1 MEYLLSASIPR
12 MLKMMNINNCR
23 LPRIISTSL
32 LPAVAMAAVAGD
44 IVLQNDEMSLAI
56 GEDGLVKSLVYRPT
70 GEECVQPGVD
80 APVCVITQYRPY
92 DNENFLMFPAK
103 PRSFP
108 SNRCYM
114 RGDTLMAEFTDTYDI
129 VKIKVDITP
138 SYIAFTPVDRDYRIE
153 DYGVKRKTEL
163 DELTVMQLPLRKRER
178 FGEWLNV
185 MWDDSVAV
193 ALVGTHPTTFI
204 DSRVERDNTTLMAQ
218 THTSVQLYGSG
229 AALVVTRP
237 DSVLDRMDALERD
250 FDMPRGV
257 ESRRRPEYAMSYYE
271 LRDVTIDNIDRNIE
285 LARQAGLRTM
295 VVYYVDF
302 AKACGH
308 YEWRP
313 EYPRGMDDLKEI
325 TRRITEAGMIPGI
338 HIHYSK
344 VAVNDPYINSGVP
357 DRRGN
362 VVARFSLS
370 EPIDSV
376 TSTITV
382 EERPEGVR
390 MENGRRLLH
399 LDDELIMF
407 TDVTTTEPYTFTGC
421 QRGCFNSKATAHG
434 AGSEARH
441 LDVDDWPL
449 FIRIDQNSG
458 IQREIAERLGRIY
471 SECGFRFVY
480 FDGAE
485 DIPMPYWYNVSRSQ
499 LEVYKAMSPAP
510 MWAEGAQKSHYGWHI
525 LSRGNAFD
533 IFPPERIRQAMKRY
547 TLRCAGQVAC
557 DFTSVNFGWVNYLA
571 PGENTIG
578 MQPDM
583 YDYICSKALAWD
595 SPISLVANMPE
606 LERHPRTD
614 DNLLSIN
621 LWETAKLAG
630 SVSPELKIAM
640 RDPDSEWTIM
650 PRRGD
655 RYEIHRV
662 SQLTPDSLNAR
673 IPVRAFSY
681 RIDDG
686 NTGIIYWNG
695 NGESVVRLDCQGAD
709 AELYTFDG
717 RRQKIRRDKSGYII
731 LPSDRRR
738 VLKVALPEEE
748 ARSMF
753 LNALTVEPAIS
764 QIR

>member
-1 MEYLLSASIPR
+1 MIKSMNRLLFATVMSATA
-12 MLKMMNINNCR
+12 L
-23 LPRIISTSL
+23 
-32 LPAVAMAAVAGD
+32 AAVAD
-44 IVLQNDEMSLAI
+44 NIVLQNDEMSLTI
-56 GEDGLVKSLVYRPT
+56 GDDGLVKSLVYKPG

-108 SNRCYM
+108 SNKCYM
-114 RGDTLMAEFTDTYDI
+114 SGDTLMAEFTDTYDI
-129 VKIKVDITP
+129 VKLKVDITP

-163 DELTVMQLPLRKRER
+163 DELTIMQIPLKKRER

-204 DSRVERDNTTLMAQ
+204 DSRVERDNTTLLAQ
-218 THTSVQLYGSG
+218 THTSVQLFDSG
-229 AALVVTRP
+229 TALIVTRP
-237 DSVLDRMDALERD
+237 DCVLDRMDALERD
-250 FDMPRGV
+250 YDMPRGV
-257 ESRRRPEYAMSYYE
+257 ESRRLPEYPMSYYE
-271 LRDVTIDNIDRNIE
+271 LRDVTVDNIDRNIE
-285 LARQAGLRTM
+285 LAKQAGLKTM

-313 EYPRGMDDLKEI
+313 EYPRGMADLQEI
-325 TRRITEAGMIPGI
+325 TRKITEAGMIPGI

-344 VAVNDPYINSGVP
+344 IAVTDPYINDGTP

-370 EPIDSV
+370 EPIDQDA
-376 TSTITV
+376 TTITV

-390 MENGRRLLH
+390 MEDGRRLLQ

-407 TDVTTTEPYTFTGC
+407 TDVTKTPPYNFTGC
-421 QRGCFNSKATAHG
+421 ERGYYNSKASDHA

-449 FIRIDQNSG
+449 FIRVDQNSG
-458 IQREIAERLGRIY
+458 IQREIAERLGKIY
-471 SECGFRFVY
+471 ADCGFRFVY

-499 LEVYKAMSPAP
+499 LEVYNAMKPVP

-533 IFPPERIRQAMKRY
+533 IFPPERIRPAMKRY
-547 TLRCAGQVAC
+547 TLRCAEQVAC

-571 PGENTIG
+571 PSEKTIG

-606 LERHPRTD
+606 LDRHPRTD

-621 LWETAKLAG
+621 LWETAKLDKRID
-630 SVSPELKIAM
+630 PELKLAM
-640 RDPDSEWTIM
+640 RDPEREWTIM
-650 PRRGD
+650 PRKGGRF
-655 RYEIHRV
+655 EIHEV
-662 SQLTPDSLNAR
+662 AQLTPDSLNATM
-673 IPVRAFSY
+673 PVRAFTY
-681 RIDDG
+681 RIDDS

-695 NGESVVRLDCQGAD
+695 NGESTITLPAISAD
-709 AELYTFDG
+709 VKLYTFDG
-717 RRQKIRRDKSGYII
+717 KRLKVRRGKDGRITIPSGE
-731 LPSDRRR
+731 RR
-738 VLKVALPEEE
+738 VLEIALPVDE
-748 ARSMF
+748 ARQIF
-753 LNALTVEPAIS
+753 LNNL
-764 QIR
+764 

>member
-1 MEYLLSASIPR
+1 MKRLLLAAVLSATA
-12 MLKMMNINNCR
+12 L
-23 LPRIISTSL
+23 
-32 LPAVAMAAVAGD
+32 AAVAD
-44 IVLQNDEMSLAI
+44 NIVLQNDEMALTI
-56 GEDGLVKSLVYRPT
+56 GDDGLVKSLVYKPG

-108 SNRCYM
+108 SNKCYM
-114 RGDTLMAEFTDTYDI
+114 SGDTLMAEFTDTYDI
-129 VKIKVDITP
+129 VKLKVDITP

-163 DELTVMQLPLRKRER
+163 DELTIMQLPLKKRER

-204 DSRVERDNTTLMAQ
+204 DSRVERDNTTLLAQ
-218 THTSVQLYGSG
+218 THTSVQLFDSG
-229 AALVVTRP
+229 TALIVTRP

-250 FDMPRGV
+250 YDMPRGV
-257 ESRRRPEYAMSYYE
+257 ESRRLPEYPMSYYE
-271 LRDVTIDNIDRNIE
+271 LRDVTVDNIDRNIE
-285 LARQAGLRTM
+285 LAKQAGLKTM
-295 VVYYVDF
+295 VIYYVDF

-313 EYPRGMDDLKEI
+313 EYPRGMADLQEI
-325 TRRITEAGMIPGI
+325 TRKITEAGMIPGI

-344 VAVNDPYINSGVP
+344 IAVTDPYINDGVP

-370 EPIDSV
+370 EPIDSAA
-376 TSTITV
+376 TTITV

-390 MENGRRLLH
+390 MEDGRRLLQ

-407 TDVTTTEPYTFTGC
+407 TDVTKTQPYTFTGC
-421 QRGCFNSKATAHG
+421 KRGYYNSKASAHA

-449 FIRIDQNSG
+449 FIRVDQNSG
-458 IQREIAERLGRIY
+458 IQREIAERLGEIY
-471 SECGFRFVY
+471 ADCGFRFVY

-499 LEVYKAMSPAP
+499 LEVYNAMKPVP

-533 IFPPERIRQAMKRY
+533 IFPPERLRPAMKRY
-547 TLRCAGQVAC
+547 TLRCAEQVAC

-571 PGENTIG
+571 PSEKTIG

-606 LERHPRTD
+606 LDRHPRTD

-621 LWETAKLAG
+621 LWETAKLDK
-630 SVSPELKIAM
+630 SIDPELKLAM
-640 RDPDSEWTIM
+640 RDPEREWTIM
-650 PRRGD
+650 PRRDG
-655 RYEIHRV
+655 RFEVREV
-662 SQLTPDSLNAR
+662 TQLTPDSLNATM
-673 IPVRAFSY
+673 PVRAFSY
-681 RIDDG
+681 CIDDN

-695 NGESVVRLDCQGAD
+695 NGESTVTLPAAGVDVK
-709 AELYTFDG
+709 LYAFDG
-717 RRQKIRRDKSGYII
+717 KRLKVRRDKEGNITI
-731 LPSDRRR
+731 PAGERR
-738 VLKVALPEEE
+738 VLHIALPVDD
-748 ARSMF
+748 ARNMF
-753 LNALTVEPAIS
+753 LKNL
-764 QIR
+764 